1 MSCGGS
7 GRLELTMI
15 YLDHAATTAARPE
28 VVEAMAPY
36 WSELGGNPSSTYQWA
51 QQARRALD
59 EARATVA
66 GVLGARPQDVIFT
79 SGGTE
84 SDNAA
89 IKGVAFASRGRGNHI
104 VTSAIEHHAVLH
116 TCAWLEQFGIETTY
130 LPVDRYGMVDPNAV
144 EAAITDGTVLISI
157 MYANNEI
164 GTIEPIAEIGR
175 IAKAHRVPFHT
186 DAVQAAGALDLNV
199 NRLGVDLLS
208 LSGHKFYGPKGVG
221 VLYVRSGTRWQPQ
234 QQGGAQERD
243 RRGGTENTPG
253 IVGLATALRLAD
265 AEREAQNAH
274 AQRLRDRLIEGILSR
289 VPDSELTGHRT
300 QRLPN
305 NASFV
310 FKYVEGESILL
321 SLDVRG
327 IYASSA
333 SACTSGSIE
342 PSHVIMALGYP
353 SEVGRGSLRLTV
365 GRENT
370 DADVD
375 RVLDELPTAI
385 ETLRAM
391 SPAFA
396 PKDEGPKTEDELAAR
411 GSVPSASSGQA
422 LRPPSLRQAQGK
434 LSVAG

>member
-1 MSCGGS
+1 
-7 GRLELTMI
+7 MI
-15 YLDHAATTAARPE
+15 YLDHAATTPVRPE
-28 VVEAMAPY
+28 VVDAMRPY
-36 WSELGGNPSSTYQWA
+36 WSDLGGNPSSVYQWGR
-51 QQARRALD
+51 QARRAVD

-66 GVLGARPQDVIFT
+66 AILGARPQEVIFT

-104 VTSAIEHHAVLH
+104 ITTAVEHHAVLH
-116 TCAWLEQFGIETTY
+116 TCQWLEQFGFQTTY
-130 LPVDRYGMVDPNAV
+130 LPVDRCGLVDPRAV
-144 EAAITDGTVLISI
+144 EAAITDQTVLITV

-175 IAKAHRVPFHT
+175 IARARRIPFHT
-186 DAVQAAGALDLNV
+186 DAVQAGGALDLDV

-221 VLYVRSGTRWQPQ
+221 VLYVRSGARWQPQ

-243 RRGGTENTPG
+243 RRAGTENTPG
-253 IVGLATALRLAD
+253 IVGLATALKLAYD
-265 AEREAQNAH
+265 ELGQSNAH
-274 AQRLRDRLIEGILSR
+274 VQMLRDRLIEGVLARI
-289 VPDSELTGHRT
+289 PDCELTGHPVR
-300 QRLPN
+300 RLPN

-333 SACTSGSIE
+333 SACTSGALE
-342 PSHVIMALGYP
+342 PSHVITALGL
-353 SEVGRGSLRLTV
+353 SAAAARGSLRLTT
-365 GRENT
+365 GTENT
-370 DADVD
+370 VEEIDQ
-375 RVLDELPTAI
+375 VLDELPRAI

-396 PKDEGPKTEDELAAR
+396 AA
-411 GSVPSASSGQA
+411 G
-422 LRPPSLRQAQGK
+422 
-434 LSVAG
+434 

>member
-1 MSCGGS
+1 M
-7 GRLELTMI
+7 R
-15 YLDHAATTAARPE
+15 
-28 VVEAMAPY
+28 PY
-36 WSELGGNPSSTYQWA
+36 WSELGGNPSSVYQWG
-51 QQARRALD
+51 QQARRAVD
-59 EARATVA
+59 DARVTVA
-66 GVLGARPQDVIFT
+66 GILGARPQEVIFT

-89 IKGVAFASRGRGNHI
+89 IKGVALAARARGRGSHI
-104 VTSAIEHHAVLH
+104 ITSAIEHHAVLH
-116 TCAWLEQFGIETTY
+116 TCQWLEQFGFQTTY
-130 LPVDRYGMVDPNAV
+130 LPVDRYGLVNPSDVA
-144 EAAITDGTVLISI
+144 AAITDQTALVSI

-164 GTIEPIAEIGR
+164 GTVEPIAEIAR
-175 IAKAHRVPFHT
+175 IARARKVPFHT
-186 DAVQAAGALDLNV
+186 DAVQAGGALDLDV

-243 RRGGTENTPG
+243 RRAGTENTPG
-253 IVGLATALRLAD
+253 IVGLAAALKLAYQEQPQ
-265 AEREAQNAH
+265 ANAH
-274 AQRLRDRLIEGILSR
+274 VQALRDRLIEGVLSR
-289 VPDSELTGHRT
+289 IPDCELTGHPT

-310 FKYVEGESILL
+310 FRHVEGESILL

-342 PSHVIMALGYP
+342 PSHVITALNCP
-353 SEVGRGSLRLTV
+353 ADSARGSLRLTV

-370 DADVD
+370 EEEVG
-375 RVLDELPTAI
+375 RVLEELPAAI
-385 ETLRAM
+385 AALRAM

-396 PKDEGPKTEDELAAR
+396 PLP
-411 GSVPSASSGQA
+411 
-422 LRPPSLRQAQGK
+422 
-434 LSVAG
+434 AGAGVGGR